1 MMPGGGAMLFAPPRP
16 PVWVPRTKAL
26 TLGRSPECDLPVDSP
41 RASRV
46 HARVSMKDD
55 RVVVTDLGSK
65 NGTFVNGERVE
76 AERPLR
82 PGDRLD
88 VGGVTVT
95 FCRVESVAVG
105 DAPTDEATVV
115 CDQRPAGRGDEALRG
130 SLLEVPAAAILQL
143 LAEGRKTGL
152 LSIVGRH
159 GAARLSVREGRPVH
173 AEHEAEQGLEAAYR
187 ICRLVEGRF
196 LFAPDRAAGCRTI
209 DQPIT
214 ALLLEANRLADECR
228 RG

>member
-1 MMPGGGAMLFAPPRP
+1 MLFAPPRP
-16 PVWVPRTKAL
+16 PVWVPRTKAM
-26 TLGRSPECDLPVDSP
+26 TLGRSAECDLPVDSP

-55 RVVVTDLGSK
+55 RVVVEDLGSK

-76 AERPLR
+76 GERALR

-95 FCRVESVAVG
+95 FCRVESLAAC
-105 DAPTDEATVV
+105 DAPSDEATVV
-115 CDQRPAGRGDEALRG
+115 CEQKPAGRGDEALRG
-130 SLLEVPAAAILQL
+130 NLEEVPAAAVLQL
-143 LAEGRKTGL
+143 LADGRKTGL
-152 LSIVGRH
+152 LSIVGGH
-159 GAARLSVREGRPVH
+159 GAARLWFDDGRPVH
-173 AEHEAEQGLEAAYR
+173 AEHEEEQGLEAAFR

-196 LFAPDRAAGCRTI
+196 LFAPDRAARWRTI
-209 DQPIT
+209 DQSVT